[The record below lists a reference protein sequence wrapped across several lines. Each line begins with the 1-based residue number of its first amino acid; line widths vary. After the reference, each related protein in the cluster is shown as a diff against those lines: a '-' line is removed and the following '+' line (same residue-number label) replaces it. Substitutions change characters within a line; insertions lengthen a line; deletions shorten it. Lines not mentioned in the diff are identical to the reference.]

1 MGFSQQDDEHDRAD
15 GSEAENMA
23 NPPVDVQ
30 DAKQAELEQAREK
43 HLRLAAEYDNYRRRT
58 QRERAEERA
67 RAQADLAK
75 QLVDGLDDLA
85 RVAHI
90 DPATV
95 DAGTIQHGAEI
106 AERKLLK
113 ALQGAGLQLISPL
126 DQAFDPALHEAVG
139 TEPALSP
146 EDDHV
151 VAQVYQPGYVFNG
164 QLLRPARV
172 VVKQWNG

>member
-1 MGFSQQDDEHDRAD
+1 
-15 GSEAENMA
+15 
-23 NPPVDVQ
+23 
-30 DAKQAELEQAREK
+30 
-43 HLRLAAEYDNYRRRT
+43 
-58 QRERAEERA
+58 
-67 RAQADLAK
+67 
-75 QLVDGLDDLA
+75 
-85 RVAHI
+85 VAHI

>member
-1 MGFSQQDDEHDRAD
+1 MSFSDQAD
-15 GSEAENMA
+15 GAPDETPLPAE
-23 NPPVDVQ
+23 VEVQ
-30 DAKQAELEQAREK
+30 DASLRAEIEEQK
-43 HLRLAAEYDNYRRRT
+43 DKYLRLAAEYENYRKRT
-58 QRERAEERA
+58 QRERQEDRA
-67 RAQADLAK
+67 RAQGELVK
-75 QLVDGLDDLA
+75 QLVDGLEDLA
-85 RVAHI
+85 RVAHV

-95 DAGTIQHGAEI
+95 DVGTLIHGADI

-113 ALQGAGLQLISPL
+113 ALQNAGLAIINPI

-139 TEPALSP
+139 TEPALSR

-151 VAQVYQPGYVFNG
+151 VARVYQPGYLFNS